1 METATVSPPSVSS
14 TELSQCSQSDAPSC
28 EDDFESALSTL
39 FSQAEDFVDKINVLK
54 TYFTDVEAAIALMHE
69 YNTGVSNPAEKR
81 YVRKVKE
88 GVNRAD
94 YQYKCAEMKG
104 IIKVVKEMSSYCP
117 ALKTKLGHLF
127 FIESSF
133 SSKNEALIS
142 EEYCLAAAADIAT
155 LLPVVP
161 TLLSLA
167 EKLGKGLGHLE
178 AKFLGLKAET
188 EKTFLTTFCYAP
200 DHPETHYVQLAE
212 GKSQNDWVN
221 YVKNL
226 SNIDAYGRIP
236 ARLAKF
242 SDLLDLD
249 NKFIIKE
256 KNPLYSDLRSM
267 KLGKPLP
274 DFTYLKEGWSDL
286 G

>member
-1 METATVSPPSVSS
+1 MVNISGLPHLATSIDKSLETATVSPPSVSS

-88 GVNRAD
+88 GVTRAD

-127 FIESSF
+127 YQIQL
-133 SSKNEALIS
+133 LI
-142 EEYCLAAAADIAT
+142 
-155 LLPVVP
+155 
-161 TLLSLA
+161 
-167 EKLGKGLGHLE
+167 KK
-178 AKFLGLKAET
+178 
-188 EKTFLTTFCYAP
+188 
-200 DHPETHYVQLAE
+200 
-212 GKSQNDWVN
+212 
-221 YVKNL
+221 
-226 SNIDAYGRIP
+226 
-236 ARLAKF
+236 
-242 SDLLDLD
+242 
-249 NKFIIKE
+249 
-256 KNPLYSDLRSM
+256 
-267 KLGKPLP
+267 
-274 DFTYLKEGWSDL
+274 
-286 G
+286 